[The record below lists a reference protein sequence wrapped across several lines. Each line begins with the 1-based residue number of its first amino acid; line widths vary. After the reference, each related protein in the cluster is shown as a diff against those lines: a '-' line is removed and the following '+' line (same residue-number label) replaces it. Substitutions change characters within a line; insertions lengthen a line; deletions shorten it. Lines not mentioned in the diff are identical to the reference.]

1 MALDQQVRLP
11 VVAVQFDPVTVVV
24 FLHLEGKGRLSGA

>member
-1 MALDQQVRLP
+1 MGLP

-24 FLHLEGKGRLSGA
+24 FLNVEGGMMMDAGE